1 MYRSFYRLT
10 TMPFTKHPDPSFWWV
25 GKKQRNSLAALNQG
39 IFEEQ
44 GFLLLSGDAGTG
56 KTTLCRVLTEGF
68 DHGVLWTA
76 LADPRLERL
85 DLYNAIA
92 AGFAFGGPFTSKVEF
107 LLQIGQFLQQ
117 AGTAGKRV
125 LLLIDDSHELSQEL
139 LEDLR
144 LLVNLGNDQE
154 KLLNILLVGRQELN
168 HLLEQPKNRAIYQRL
183 TVREEI
189 IPLTGGETEEYL
201 VHRLLAAGAEEKLFT
216 DAAVRAIYTLSGGVP
231 QQINALAEQALMVG
245 AGRRLPVIGDEAVL
259 NCARSLG
266 LAVDLIDSVDTP
278 GAAGFA
284 GGLATSQKEPGTPQ
298 SGRKPGRRLFSGKG
312 RWATALAVGGLLLGS
327 YYLFDGVPSSPQRE
341 RLSLAKEN
349 PPAGVSTRL
358 SQEESILPE
367 ISETVPP
374 PELSSGT
381 SGELSFPEQQPHQEP
396 PHEPPPV
403 VQAAEKFSAAAA
415 GEPAEEKQSDP
426 RPDPLAGGLVQDL
439 PAPPLAKLSAELV
452 KVRLE
457 PEQDSAMVEEEV
469 AALPVAPAAFPFEL
483 RRITLVIL
491 ADELTLTRASTRE
504 LNAFAEKLRDYPQA
518 TLLVKGYVSSLSNS
532 PENIELSSD
541 RAFAVKEL
549 LVARGIAAERIIAQG
564 MGNLEPIASNATALG
579 RRQNRRV
586 EIEVLSDGL

>member
-10 TMPFTKHPDPSFWWV
+10 TTPFTKHPDPPFWWV

-85 DLYNAIA
+85 DFYNAIA
-92 AGFAFGGPFTSKVEF
+92 AGFAFGGSFTSKVEF

-125 LLLIDDSHELSQEL
+125 LLLIDDSHQLSQEL

-201 VHRLLAAGAEEKLFT
+201 AHRLLAAGAEEKLFT

-259 NCARSLG
+259 YCARSLG

-278 GAAGFA
+278 GGAGFA
-284 GGLATSQKEPGTPQ
+284 GGLATSEKEPDTPQ

-327 YYLFDGVPSSPQRE
+327 YYLFDRVPSSP
-341 RLSLAKEN
+341 
-349 PPAGVSTRL
+349 
-358 SQEESILPE
+358 
-367 ISETVPP
+367 
-374 PELSSGT
+374 
-381 SGELSFPEQQPHQEP
+381 
-396 PHEPPPV
+396 
-403 VQAAEKFSAAAA
+403 
-415 GEPAEEKQSDP
+415 
-426 RPDPLAGGLVQDL
+426 
-439 PAPPLAKLSAELV
+439 
-452 KVRLE
+452 
-457 PEQDSAMVEEEV
+457 
-469 AALPVAPAAFPFEL
+469 
-483 RRITLVIL
+483 
-491 ADELTLTRASTRE
+491 
-504 LNAFAEKLRDYPQA
+504 
-518 TLLVKGYVSSLSNS
+518 
-532 PENIELSSD
+532 
-541 RAFAVKEL
+541 
-549 LVARGIAAERIIAQG
+549 
-564 MGNLEPIASNATALG
+564 
-579 RRQNRRV
+579 
-586 EIEVLSDGL
+586 